1 MVKRRIVWTS
11 KAKNQLFDILE
22 YFNFRNK
29 SKIYSQKLY
38 QKIHAELLPLIHQ
51 PNIGKKTNEINVRGI
66 LIENYFVFY
75 QTNENHIIILSV
87 WDTRQNPTSLK
98 F

>member
-38 QKIHAELLPLIHQ
+38 RKIHAELLPLIHQ